1 MILPRT
7 GKTIYSFSML
17 TNLGGA
23 PNIYEVFVDSSIEIN
38 KQVKSSV
45 LSPVELTFLLGKSQ
59 PTECLN
65 KILLAIRNYEEKKA
79 IEQFGGAGT
88 K

>member
-1 MILPRT
+1 
-7 GKTIYSFSML
+7 ML

-65 KILLAIRNYEEKKA
+65 KILLAIRNYEEKKGYRA
-79 IEQFGGAGT
+79 VWGAGT

>member
-1 MILPRT
+1 
-7 GKTIYSFSML
+7 ML

-23 PNIYEVFVDSSIEIN
+23 PNIHEVFVDSSIEIN

-65 KILLAIRNYEEKKA
+65 KILAIRNYEEKRA
-79 IEQFGGAGT
+79 IEQFGGQELS

>member
-1 MILPRT
+1 
-7 GKTIYSFSML
+7 ML

-65 KILLAIRNYEEKKA
+65 KILLAIRNYEEKRA
-79 IEQFGGAGT
+79 IEQFGGQELS